1 MRRRKKG
8 RKSTKINKSRVLK
21 KRRKHP
27 LSLSGKNKKS
37 RRTRRK
43 RKRKRRKKRRKKKF
57 PREK

>member
-37 RRTRRK
+37 RRTRR
-43 RKRKRRKKRRKKKF
+43 RRKRRKKRRKKK
-57 PREK
+57 